1 MEFFK
6 NCKFLFPFL
15 FIITCVIY
23 VCEFVCSWLSLPNT
37 TKWGFEM
44 WLFRVVFLFV
54 VVISILFI
62 KKEILVTRKKE
73 LELLLKGTNI
83 RLVNNEIEKEEL
95 LSLRENYLRELYS
108 D

>member
-1 MEFFK
+1 
-6 NCKFLFPFL
+6 
-15 FIITCVIY
+15 
-23 VCEFVCSWLSLPNT
+23 
-37 TKWGFEM
+37 M